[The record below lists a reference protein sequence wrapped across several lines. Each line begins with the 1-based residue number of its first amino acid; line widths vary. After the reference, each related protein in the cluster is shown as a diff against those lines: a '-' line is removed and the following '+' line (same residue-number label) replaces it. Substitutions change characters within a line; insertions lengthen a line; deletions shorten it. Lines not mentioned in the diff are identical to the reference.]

1 MKNSAISNDLKILVS
16 DNISPK
22 CIAILKNAGLE
33 VDVKVGMKP
42 EELKARIGDYHG
54 LVIRSATKVTSELID
69 AATNLK
75 VIGRAG
81 SGLDNVDRVA
91 ATKKGIVVMNT
102 PGGNTIT
109 TAEHTIA
116 LMVALARQIPQ
127 ATISMKAGKWEKKK
141 FMGIELFN
149 KTVGVIG
156 IGNIGSQVAK
166 RAQGLT
172 MNVIAFDPFL
182 SEDKAKAMG
191 VEKVDL
197 QELLRRSDFITIHTP
212 ITPETKNIINKETI
226 KMMKP
231 GVRIINCA
239 RGGII
244 NEKDLYDA
252 LIEGKVAG
260 AALDVFEKEPPENN
274 PLITLDN
281 VISTPHLGA
290 STKEAQENVA
300 VAVAEQIVDYLIHG
314 TIRNAVN
321 FPSIPSDQVTRL
333 QPYINLGEKLGGFAA
348 RIFEGGATEIM
359 IEYRGEASEI
369 NTAPITIAAIKGFL
383 SPIVGETVNFV
394 NALFLA
400 KERGIEVK
408 ETKSTDAGDYQS
420 MVAIRLKAKAK
431 ESYLAG
437 TLFSKKDPRIV
448 TINNFKVEIV
458 PEGELLFIYN
468 NDKPGVIGNI
478 GTLLSKNNINIARMH
493 FGRETLGGRAI
504 SVVTIDTPA
513 TPRIIEKIKR
523 LPNILSIKQ
532 ITL

>member
-1 MKNSAISNDLKILVS
+1 MKVLVS

-22 CIAILKNAGLE
+22 CIEILKKSGLE
-33 VDVKVGMKP
+33 VDVKTGMKP
-42 EELKARIGDYHG
+42 EELKACIGDYHG
-54 LVIRSATKVTSELID
+54 LIIRSATKVTSEIIN
-69 AATNLK
+69 AAKNLK

-81 SGLDNVDRVA
+81 SGLDNVDRAA
-91 ATKKGIVVMNT
+91 ATKKGIVLMNT

-109 TAEHTIA
+109 TAEHSIA

-141 FMGIELFN
+141 FMGVELFN
-149 KTVGVIG
+149 KTLGIIG

-166 RAQGLT
+166 RAQGLA
-172 MNVIAFDPFL
+172 MNVIAYDPFL

-191 VEKVDL
+191 VEKVDIK
-197 QELLRRSDFITIHTP
+197 ELFRRSDFITIHTP
-212 ITPETKNIINKETI
+212 LTPETRNMINKETI

-244 NEKDLYDA
+244 NEKDLYEA
-252 LIEGKVAG
+252 LVGGKVAG
-260 AALDVFEKEPPENN
+260 AALDVFEKEPPDNN
-274 PLITLDN
+274 PLLKLNN

-300 VAVAEQIVDYLIHG
+300 VAVAEQVVDYLIHE

-321 FPSIPSDQVTRL
+321 FPSIPSDQVARL
-333 QPYINLGEKLGGFAA
+333 QPFINLAEKLGGFAA
-348 RIFEGGATEIM
+348 QIFEGGITEIT

-369 NTAPITIAAIKGFL
+369 NTAPVTIAAIKGFL
-383 SPIVGETVNFV
+383 TPILEETVNFV
-394 NALFLA
+394 NALFIA

-420 MVAIRLKAKAK
+420 MVLMRLKAKDK
-431 ESYLAG
+431 ESHLAG

-448 TINNFKVEIV
+448 AIDNFKVEIV
-458 PEGELLFIYN
+458 PDGDLLFIYN

-478 GTLLSKNNINIARMH
+478 GTLLSKNDINIARMH
-493 FGRETLGGRAI
+493 FGRETVGGRAI
-504 SVVTIDTPA
+504 SVVTIDSPA
-513 TPRIIEKIKR
+513 TPGILDEIKS
-523 LPNILSIKQ
+523 LPNVLFLKR

>member
-1 MKNSAISNDLKILVS
+1 VKVLVS

-22 CIAILKNAGLE
+22 CIEILKKSGLE
-33 VDVKVGMKP
+33 VDVKTGMKP
-42 EELKARIGDYHG
+42 EELKACIGDYHG
-54 LVIRSATKVTSELID
+54 LIIRSATKVTSEIIN
-69 AATNLK
+69 AAKNLK

-81 SGLDNVDRVA
+81 SGLDNVDRAA
-91 ATKKGIVVMNT
+91 ATKKGIVLMNT

-109 TAEHTIA
+109 TAEHSIA

-141 FMGIELFN
+141 FMGVELFN
-149 KTVGVIG
+149 KTLGIIG

-166 RAQGLT
+166 RAQGLA
-172 MNVIAFDPFL
+172 MNVIAYDPFL
-182 SEDKAKAMG
+182 SEDKAKTMG
-191 VEKVDL
+191 VEKVDIK
-197 QELLRRSDFITIHTP
+197 ELSRRSDFITIHTP
-212 ITPETKNIINKETI
+212 LTPETRNMINKETI

-244 NEKDLYDA
+244 NEKDLYEA
-252 LIEGKVAG
+252 LVGGKVAG

-274 PLITLDN
+274 PLLTLNN

-300 VAVAEQIVDYLIHG
+300 VAVAEQVVDYLIHE

-321 FPSIPSDQVTRL
+321 FPSIPSDQVARL
-333 QPYINLGEKLGGFAA
+333 QPFINLAEKLGGFAA
-348 RIFEGGATEIM
+348 QIFEGGVTEIT

-369 NTAPITIAAIKGFL
+369 NTSPVTIAAIKGFL
-383 SPIVGETVNFV
+383 TPILEETVNFV
-394 NALFLA
+394 NALFIA
-400 KERGIEVK
+400 RERGIEVK

-420 MVAIRLKAKAK
+420 MVLMRLKAKDK
-431 ESYLAG
+431 ESHLAG

-448 TINNFKVEIV
+448 AIDNFKVEIV
-458 PEGELLFIYN
+458 PDGDLLFIYN

-478 GTLLSKNNINIARMH
+478 GTLLSKNDINIARMH
-493 FGRETLGGRAI
+493 FGRETSGGRAI

-513 TPRIIEKIKR
+513 TPQIIEKIKR
-523 LPNILSIKQ
+523 LPNILSVKQ

>member
-1 MKNSAISNDLKILVS
+1 MKVLIS

-22 CIAILKNAGLE
+22 CIDILKKSGLE
-33 VDVKVGMKP
+33 VDVKTGMKP

-54 LVIRSATKVTSELID
+54 LIIRSATKVTSEVID

-81 SGLDNVDRVA
+81 SGLDNVDRTA

-102 PGGNTIT
+102 PGANTIT
-109 TAEHTIA
+109 TAEHTIS
-116 LMVALARQIPQ
+116 LMVSLARKIPQ
-127 ATISMKAGKWEKKK
+127 ATMSMKAGKWEKKK
-141 FMGIELFN
+141 FMGVELFN
-149 KTVGVIG
+149 KTLGVIG

-166 RAQGLT
+166 RAQGLA
-172 MNVIAFDPFL
+172 MNVIAYDPFL

-197 QELLRRSDFITIHTP
+197 QELFRRSDFITIHTP
-212 ITPETKNIINKETI
+212 LTTETKNLINKETI
-226 KMMKP
+226 KIMKNS
-231 GVRIINCA
+231 VRIINCA

-252 LIEGKVAG
+252 VIDGKVAG
-260 AALDVFEKEPPENN
+260 AALDVFETEPPEKN
-274 PLITLDN
+274 PLLTLDN
-281 VISTPHLGA
+281 VIATPHLGA

-300 VAVAEQIVDYLIHG
+300 IAVAEQVVDYLIHN

-321 FPSIPSDQVTRL
+321 FPPIPPDQLTRL
-333 QPYINLGEKLGGFAA
+333 QPYITLAEKLGGFAA
-348 RIFEGGATEIM
+348 QIFEGGVTEIS

-383 SPIVGETVNFV
+383 TPILEETVNFI
-394 NALFLA
+394 NAPIIA
-400 KERGIEVK
+400 KERDIEVK

-420 MVAIRLKAKAK
+420 MVVIRVKAKDK

-448 TINNFKVEIV
+448 AIDNFKVEIV
-458 PEGELLFIYN
+458 PYGELLFIYN

-513 TPRIIEKIKR
+513 TPQIIEEIKK
-523 LPNILSIKQ
+523 LPNILSVKHIS
-532 ITL
+532 LSEV

>member
-1 MKNSAISNDLKILVS
+1 MKVLVS

-22 CIAILKNAGLE
+22 CIEILKKSGLE
-33 VDVKVGMKP
+33 VDVKTGMKP
-42 EELKARIGDYHG
+42 EELKACIGNYHG
-54 LVIRSATKVTSELID
+54 LIIRSATKVTSEIIN
-69 AATNLK
+69 AAANLK

-109 TAEHTIA
+109 TAEHSIA

-127 ATISMKAGKWEKKK
+127 ATISMKSHKWEKKK
-141 FMGIELFN
+141 FMGVELFN
-149 KTVGVIG
+149 KTLGIIG

-166 RAQGLT
+166 RAQGLA
-172 MNVIAFDPFL
+172 MNVIAYDPFF

-191 VEKVDL
+191 VEKVDIK
-197 QELLRRSDFITIHTP
+197 ELFRRSDFITIHTP
-212 ITPETKNIINKETI
+212 LTPETRNMINKETI
-226 KMMKP
+226 KKMKL

-252 LIEGKVAG
+252 LVTGKVAG
-260 AALDVFEKEPPENN
+260 AALDVFEKEPPEDN
-274 PLITLDN
+274 PLITLNN

-300 VAVAEQIVDYLIHG
+300 VAVAEQVVDYLIHE

-321 FPSIPSDQVTRL
+321 FPSIPSDQVARL
-333 QPYINLGEKLGGFAA
+333 QPYINLAEKLGGFAA
-348 RIFEGGATEIM
+348 QIFKGGVTEIT

-369 NTAPITIAAIKGFL
+369 NIAPVTIAAIKGFL
-383 SPIVGETVNFV
+383 TPILEETVNFV
-394 NALFLA
+394 NALFIA

-420 MVAIRLKAKAK
+420 MILIRLKAKDK
-431 ESYLAG
+431 ENYLAG

-448 TINNFKVEIV
+448 AIDNFKVEIV
-458 PEGELLFIYN
+458 PDGDLLFIYN

-493 FGRETLGGRAI
+493 FGRETVGGRAI

-513 TPRIIEKIKR
+513 TPQIIEEIKR

>member
-1 MKNSAISNDLKILVS
+1 MKVLVS

-22 CIAILKNAGLE
+22 CIDILKRAGLE
-33 VDVKVGMKP
+33 VDIKVGMKP
-42 EELKARIGDYHG
+42 EELRACIGDYQG
-54 LVIRSATKVTSELID
+54 LIIRSSTRVTSEIID
-69 AATNLK
+69 AAKSLK

-81 SGLDNVDRVA
+81 SGLDNVDRTA

-116 LMVALARQIPQ
+116 LMVSLARQVPQ
-127 ATISMKAGKWEKKK
+127 ATMSMKAGKWEKKK

-149 KTVGVIG
+149 KTLGIVG

-166 RAQGLT
+166 RMQAFA
-172 MNVIAFDPFL
+172 MNVIAYDPFL

-197 QELLRRSDFITIHTP
+197 RELFRRSDFITVHTP
-212 ITPETKNIINKETI
+212 LTTETKNLINRETLAI
-226 KMMKP
+226 MKP

-252 LIEGKVAG
+252 LVEGKVGG

-274 PLITLDN
+274 PLLTLDT
-281 VISTPHLGA
+281 VIATPHLGA

-300 VAVAEQIVDYLIHG
+300 VAVAEQVVDYLVRG

-321 FPSIPSDQVTRL
+321 FPSIPADQIARL
-333 QPYINLGEKLGGFAA
+333 QPYITLAEKLGGFSSQ
-348 RIFEGGATEIM
+348 IFEGGVTEIT
-359 IEYRGEASEI
+359 IEYCGDASTV

-383 SPIVGETVNFV
+383 NPILLETVNFV
-394 NALFLA
+394 NAPVIA

-408 ETKSTDAGDYQS
+408 EIKSTDEGDYQS
-420 MVAIRLKAKAK
+420 MIALRLKAKDK
-431 ESYLAG
+431 VTSVAG

-448 TINNFKVEIV
+448 FIDDFKVEIV
-458 PEGELLFIYN
+458 PEGELLFMYN

-478 GTLLSKNNINIARMH
+478 GTLLGKSNINIARMH
-493 FGRETLGGRAI
+493 FGRETPGGTAI
-504 SVVTIDTPA
+504 SVVSIDAHASPQ
-513 TPRIIEKIKR
+513 IIDKIRK
-523 LPNILSIKQ
+523 LPNIISVKQ
-532 ITL
+532 ISL

>member
-1 MKNSAISNDLKILVS
+1 MKVLIS
-16 DNISPK
+16 DNISSK
-22 CIAILKNAGLE
+22 CVEILKNAGLE
-33 VDVKVGMKP
+33 VDMKVGLKP
-42 EELKARIGDYHG
+42 EELKACIGDYHG
-54 LVIRSATKVTSELID
+54 LVIRSATKVTSEILS
-69 AATNLK
+69 AAKNLK

-81 SGLDNVDRVA
+81 SGLDNVDKTA

-116 LMVALARQIPQ
+116 HLVSLARLIPQ
-127 ATISMKAGKWEKKK
+127 GTMSLKAGKWEKKK
-141 FMGIELFN
+141 FMGVELYN
-149 KTVGVIG
+149 KTLGILG

-166 RAQGLT
+166 RMQAFA

-182 SEDKAKAMG
+182 SEDKAKIMG

-197 QELLRRSDFITIHTP
+197 KELFKRSDFITIHTP
-212 ITPETKNIINKETI
+212 LTPETKYLINKKTI
-226 KMMKP
+226 KIMKP

-252 LIEGKVAG
+252 IVEGKVAG

-274 PLITLDN
+274 PLLTLDN
-281 VISTPHLGA
+281 VVATPHLGA

-321 FPSIPSDQVTRL
+321 FPSIPSDQVSRL
-333 QPYINLGEKLGGFAA
+333 QPFINLAEKIGGFAA
-348 RIFEGGATEIM
+348 QMFEGGVTGIN
-359 IEYRGEASEI
+359 IEYQGDASRI
-369 NTAPITIAAIKGFL
+369 NTAPVTIAAIKGFL
-383 SPIVGETVNFV
+383 SPMLEETVNFV
-394 NALFLA
+394 NAPVIA

-408 ETKSTDAGDYQS
+408 EIKSSDEGDYQS
-420 MVAIRLKAKAK
+420 LIALRVKAKDK
-431 ESYLAG
+431 ESYFAG

-448 TINNFKVEIV
+448 NVDNFKVEIM
-458 PEGELLFIYN
+458 PEGELLFMYN

-478 GTLLSKNNINIARMH
+478 GTLLGKNRINIARMH
-493 FGRETLGGRAI
+493 FGRETQGGKAI
-504 SVVTIDTPA
+504 SVVSIDTHASPQ
-513 TPRIIEKIKR
+513 IIEEIKK
-523 LPNILSIKQ
+523 LPNILLIKQ
-532 ITL
+532 ISL